1 MSALVIV
8 ESPAKAKTI
17 EKYLGKGYKVLASK
31 GHIADLPKSGIGV
44 DFENGFKPD
53 YTVMEGKQKVIRELK
68 AALVGKD
75 ELVIAVD
82 PDREGEA
89 IGWHVANR
97 LGVIDLD
104 GKRKKKEITL
114 KRIVF
119 TEITKQAVTHAI
131 ANPRDLD
138 INLLNSQQAR
148 RILDRIVGY
157 KLSPLLWKKI
167 RYGLSAGRVQS
178 VAVKFVVDREA
189 ERDAFDAEEYWK
201 LFADLSTSKLNAG
214 PAHLE
219 ILTDNEEGL
228 PELVSGQV
236 RFELQKLDG
245 KKPNLDKQILASE
258 ITKQLLQVQNW
269 KISKIEQKQT
279 KRYPKPP
286 FTTSTLQQTAANW
299 LGFSAKR
306 TMSVA
311 QKLYER
317 GIITYMR
324 TDSTNLSVPA
334 IEAARSYISAE
345 LGVKYLPEKP
355 IFYRTKAKVAQEA
368 HEAIRPA
375 NFSLHP
381 DKLDA
386 APEEVKLYRLI
397 WQRGLACQM
406 VPANLENVSLET
418 IQELEHKLEFRANG
432 QRLIFPGYLKIYPEK
447 VSEMILPQLTEN
459 QDLYPAGIYS
469 TQHFTQPPA
478 RFSEATLIKELEKY
492 GIGRPSTYAPII
504 STIEGRKYVEKEN
517 SYFKPTDTGTVVTRL
532 LAQNFQ
538 EIVDRDFT
546 AKMEEELDQVAN
558 GEKNWQTL
566 LSDFYTPFAG
576 SLKEKEASI
585 VKDDFTVL
593 GDAPAEIVCPVCA
606 GKMIIKLGKY
616 GRFYSCAKFPDC
628 KGMLGMDGL
637 SQEDHEKKAMTP
649 EFMESYEPAPQTDD
663 GRPFLLKKGR
673 FGEFWA
679 HPDYPKVKDAR
690 PLAHKPA
697 KLLELYGESPKT
709 DDGRDFLFRQGRFGM
724 FWAHPDYPK
733 VKQTVR
739 IKAGGNGETA
749 EGGASGSAGGRQGGR
764 GRGRWRKFG
773 SKSAKKNVAKKPAAK
788 KPAAKKPAAKKPA
801 AKRKPAK
808 K

>member
-68 AALVGKD
+68 AALAGKD
-75 ELVIAVD
+75 ELIIAVD

-201 LFADLSTSKLNAG
+201 LFADLSVSKLNTR
-214 PAHLE
+214 PTHLE
-219 ILTDNEEGL
+219 ILTENEEGL

-245 KKPNLDKQILASE
+245 KKPKLDKQTLASE
-258 ITKQLLQVQNW
+258 ITKQLLQVENW

-345 LGVKYLPEKP
+345 LGAKYLPEKP

-517 SYFKPTDTGTVVTRL
+517 SYFKPTDTGIVVTKL

-546 AKMEEELDQVAN
+546 AKMEEDLDQVAN

-593 GDAPAEIVCPVCA
+593 GDAPAEIVCPVCS

-616 GRFYSCAKFPDC
+616 GRFYSCSKFPDC

-637 SQEDHEKKAMTP
+637 SQEDHEKKALTP

-690 PLAHKPA
+690 PLALKPA
-697 KLLELYGESPKT
+697 KLLELYGEAPQT

-733 VKQTVR
+733 VKETVR
-739 IKAGGNGETA
+739 IKAGGKD
-749 EGGASGSAGGRQGGR
+749 ASDGGRPGGR
-764 GRGRWRKFG
+764 GRSRGRWNKG
-773 SKSAKKNVAKKPAAK
+773 ADKSAKKTVAKKPAAK
-788 KPAAKKPAAKKPA
+788 KPAVKKGA